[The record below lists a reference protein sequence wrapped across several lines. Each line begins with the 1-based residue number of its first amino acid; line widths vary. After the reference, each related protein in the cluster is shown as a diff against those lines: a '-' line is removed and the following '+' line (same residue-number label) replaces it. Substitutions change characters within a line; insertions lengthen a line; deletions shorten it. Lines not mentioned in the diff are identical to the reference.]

1 MTAWVLSVAS
11 RVGLG
16 SDTRAE
22 LVSKLE
28 SMLDP
33 AKDAVG
39 LNSTTVVSTVI
50 VTLAELAP
58 SSQRIVELVDRLI
71 EGAQDDEKDGTV
83 AWGKTFSSRSQ
94 RSVPHT
100 ARAIVALSRVAAASP
115 RSVAVSDTIRAANR
129 WLCAPSDQ
137 NEFAKRLGNEEEQI
151 RRPMKAG
158 QADVLIVG
166 HFAAAWVARALLA
179 TGDGTSDIFIR
190 TAVKLVQQQQK
201 MGIWRW
207 GDSEPV
213 WMTYQG
219 AAALKEYL
227 LRGLGWPP

>member
-1 MTAWVLSVAS
+1 
-11 RVGLG
+11 
-16 SDTRAE
+16 
-22 LVSKLE
+22 
-28 SMLDP
+28 
-33 AKDAVG
+33 
-39 LNSTTVVSTVI
+39 
-50 VTLAELAP
+50 
-58 SSQRIVELVDRLI
+58 
-71 EGAQDDEKDGTV
+71 
-83 AWGKTFSSRSQ
+83 
-94 RSVPHT
+94 
-100 ARAIVALSRVAAASP
+100 
-115 RSVAVSDTIRAANR
+115 
-129 WLCAPSDQ
+129 
-137 NEFAKRLGNEEEQI
+137 
-151 RRPMKAG
+151 MKAG